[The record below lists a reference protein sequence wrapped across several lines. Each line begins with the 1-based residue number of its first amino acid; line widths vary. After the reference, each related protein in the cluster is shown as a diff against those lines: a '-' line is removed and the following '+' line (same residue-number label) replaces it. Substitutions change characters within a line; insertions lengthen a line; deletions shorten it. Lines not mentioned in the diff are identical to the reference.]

1 MDDGEVINNDDSTFR
16 IKFNGIKVFVYVD
29 SGSPDR
35 GQNAW
40 PDYYSPFTEVEASMQ
55 NVTDASSLGGTIA
68 LVGRVYGEE

>member
-1 MDDGEVINNDDSTFR
+1 MTTLTFR

-40 PDYYSPFTEVEASMQ
+40 PELIIPPFTEVEASMQ

-68 LVGRVYGEE
+68 LTGRVYGDK